1 MPSFLTPAFLAGFL
15 ALAIPILVHLRMRER
30 RTAQPFPS
38 LMFVRR
44 IPHKS
49 FRRRT
54 LQNLLLFAARA
65 LAVVLLCVA
74 FARPFFPANAS
85 SRTALAGPSGR
96 IIALD
101 VSASMR
107 YEGVFPRALAQ
118 AEQAIRELRPA
129 DVVGLLLFS
138 DQAQGVVPPS
148 TDHAK
153 ALAALREAAP
163 GARATRFAP
172 ALRLAGDWLSA
183 LKVER
188 REVVLVT
195 DGQTRALL
203 GVADVSLPRG
213 ATVAVRSV
221 AAATP
226 DNAAVADIT
235 VEHVKEADRSFGIVT
250 ARLIHQGPGERT
262 VRATLEVAGRTIEER
277 TVLLPA
283 RGASS
288 VTFNRAPL
296 PSGASKGRVVIK
308 GDRLA
313 IDDTFHFVLGAGGD
327 IRVLLVDAAPFVA
340 RALEIGDQPSFD
352 ILRRSALTAADMSGR
367 TLIVLGDMGSSGL
380 SASASSALA
389 RFVREGGG
397 LLATTPVAFVRG
409 EAARLLPGSWGEN
422 VSRLADRGASLGFV
436 DLEHPA
442 LFPFKQARGSDF
454 SRARFL
460 QYRLWKAGPDT
471 KAAGLRVLARFDDG
485 REALVEAPFGAGRV
499 VAFASPLDGV
509 MSDLPVQPL
518 FLPLIH
524 ELARYVSAHKDEP
537 LYHRVG
543 GAVDLRGKEKP
554 AGADPVTAFVLPSG
568 RKETRAEGATGL
580 EPQDVGFYEAIRG
593 SGAPS
598 LIAVNLDPA
607 ESDLTTLDQ
616 EELGAAVRPA
626 GRLPEPALALTPAEE
641 GVRQSWWRLA
651 LMSLA
656 LLMVLET
663 VFANSRGQRAPS

>member
-1 MPSFLTPAFLAGFL
+1 MPSFLSPAFLAGFL
-15 ALAIPILVHLRMRER
+15 AIAIPILVHLRMRER

-65 LAVVLLCVA
+65 IAVVLLCLA
-74 FARPFFPANAS
+74 FARPFFPVNAS
-85 SRTALAGPSGR
+85 SSTALAGPVGR
-96 IIALD
+96 IVALD

-107 YEGVFPRALAQ
+107 YEGVFPRAQAQ
-118 AEQAIRELRPA
+118 AEQAIRELKPA
-129 DVVGLLLFS
+129 DAVGLLLFS

-183 LKVER
+183 LKVDR

-203 GVADVSLPRG
+203 GVNDVSLPRG
-213 ATVAVRSV
+213 ATVAVRLV
-221 AAATP
+221 TATRP
-226 DNAAVADIT
+226 DNAAVADIV
-235 VEHVKEADRSFGIVT
+235 VEQLKEADRRFAIVT
-250 ARLIHQGPGERT
+250 ARLIHQGSGERA
-262 VRATLEVAGRTIEER
+262 VRARLEVAGRTIEER
-277 TVLLPA
+277 TVLLPTS
-283 RGASS
+283 GASS

-296 PSGASKGRVVIK
+296 PSGASKGRVRIE
-308 GDRLA
+308 GDGLA
-313 IDDTFHFVLGAGGD
+313 IDDTFHFVLGTGGD
-327 IRVLLVDAAPFVA
+327 LRVLLVDESPFVA

-352 ILRRSALTAADMSGR
+352 ILRRSTLTAADMSGR

-380 SASASSALA
+380 TASASSALA

-397 LLATTPVAFVRG
+397 LLATTPLAFVRG
-409 EAARLLPGSWGEN
+409 EAARLLPRSWGEN
-422 VSRLADRGASLGFV
+422 ISRLADRGASLGFV

-442 LFPFKQARGSDF
+442 LVPFKQARGSDF

-460 QYRLWKAGPDT
+460 QYRLLKAGPDP
-471 KAAGLRVLARFDDG
+471 KADTVRVLARFDDG
-485 REALVEAPFGAGRV
+485 REALVEAAFGSGRV
-499 VAFASPLDGV
+499 LAFTSPLDGV

-524 ELARYVSAHKDEP
+524 ELARYASSHKEAP
-537 LYHRVG
+537 VYHRVG
-543 GAVDLRGKEKP
+543 GVVDLGGMETP
-554 AGADPVTAFVLPSG
+554 SVASPFTAFVSPSG
-568 RKETRAEGATGL
+568 RKEILAEGASGIEL
-580 EPQDVGFYEAIRG
+580 PDVGFYEAVRG
-593 SGAPS
+593 SGMRSVFAANIDPS
-598 LIAVNLDPA
+598 
-607 ESDLTTLDQ
+607 ESDLTALDQ
-616 EELGAAVRPA
+616 AELEAAVRP
-626 GRLPEPALALTPAEE
+626 GDRLPDPGLAVTPAEE
-641 GVRQSWWRLA
+641 GVRQSWWRVA
-651 LMSLA
+651 LMSLG

-663 VFANSRGQRAPS
+663 VFANTRGHRTPS